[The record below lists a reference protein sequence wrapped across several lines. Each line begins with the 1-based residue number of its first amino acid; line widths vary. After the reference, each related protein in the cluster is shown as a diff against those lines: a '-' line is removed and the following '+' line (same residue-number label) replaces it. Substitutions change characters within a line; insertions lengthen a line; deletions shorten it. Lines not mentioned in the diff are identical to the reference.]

1 MRAAGPAA
9 QHARQSLQLKET
21 AMTTVESVGTANRA
35 TVLSVY
41 EAFGR
46 GDVAAIAGHLAA
58 DVSWDADWADNFAQR
73 TAIDHFLPRRGPA
86 QVMEFFQLLASYTV
100 HSFEV
105 QDVLVGTDRVACVVV
120 IDASAPNGGRY
131 RDEEMHLWTFDA
143 EGRISALRH
152 YIDTAKHLAAA
163 RGEDT
168 TRR

>member
-1 MRAAGPAA
+1 MLGS
-9 QHARQSLQLKET
+9 HINSEET

-35 TVLSVY
+35 AVMSLY

-46 GDVAAIAGHLAA
+46 GDLAAITENLAD

-73 TAIDHFLPRRGPA
+73 TAIDHFLPRRGLA
-86 QVMEFFQLLASYTV
+86 QVTEFFQLLASFTV
-100 HSFEV
+100 HRFEV
-105 QDVLVGTDRVACVVV
+105 HDVLVSADRVACVIV
-120 IDASAPNGGRY
+120 IDATTPNGGRY
-131 RDEEMHLWTFDA
+131 RDEEMHLWTFNA

-163 RGEDT
+163 GGEDT

>member
-1 MRAAGPAA
+1 
-9 QHARQSLQLKET
+9 
-21 AMTTVESVGTANRA
+21 MTTVESVGTANRA
-35 TVLSVY
+35 AVLSLY

-46 GDVAAIAGHLAA
+46 GDVDAIVESLAD

-73 TAIDHFLPRRGPA
+73 TAIDHFLPRRGHA
-86 QVMEFFQLLASYTV
+86 QVIEFFKLFASYTV
-100 HSFEV
+100 HRFDV
-105 QDVLVGTDRVACVVV
+105 LDVLVSADRVACVVV
-120 IDASAPNGGRY
+120 IDASTPDGGRY

-168 TRR
+168 TVDGS

>member
-1 MRAAGPAA
+1 LLGR
-9 QHARQSLQLKET
+9 HVNLKEI

-35 TVLSVY
+35 AVIALY

-46 GDVAAIAGHLAA
+46 GDLPAIVEHLAD

-73 TAIDHFLPRRGPA
+73 TEIDHFLPRRGLT
-86 QVMEFFQLLASYTV
+86 QVMEFFQLVGSFTI

-105 QDVLVGTDRVACVVV
+105 QDVLVGADRVACVIL
-120 IDASAPNGGRY
+120 IDATKPNGGRY
-131 RDEEMHLWTFDA
+131 RDEEMHLWTFNA
-143 EGRISALRH
+143 EGKVSALRH

-168 TRR
+168 TIGR